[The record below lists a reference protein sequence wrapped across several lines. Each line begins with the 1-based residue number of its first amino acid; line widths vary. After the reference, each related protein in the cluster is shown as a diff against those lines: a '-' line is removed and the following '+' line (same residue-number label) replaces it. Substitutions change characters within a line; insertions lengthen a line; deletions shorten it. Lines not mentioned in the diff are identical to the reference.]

1 MRMRRLERH
10 KVLALP
16 DALLTLAASLQ
27 DATTADDVL
36 DRLTSGLAERNVAC
50 ALLVHLPDESGLQL
64 ERATLPLA
72 PDVWGRA
79 LRLPAIAAALTQGRP
94 LTYSRTGEAFTES
107 LVDGPQRLLLTSR
120 VPGTVIASPLR
131 GASNLGAV
139 LCLVSPELHERDRT
153 AAWALA
159 LQLGA
164 ALRETA
170 SSGAAAP
177 TNGRSAQPHAEELSL
192 FDELTRRLSHSLSDE
207 EIVRTTLEVLAPAL
221 GFQLAAAVSCRDGE
235 DAVTVY
241 AAREVPAE
249 LASNTAAGALTAFL
263 RLTGEKHR
271 SCQRLPFQTTTL
283 AIESPPDTLAGF
295 ERSSGSVLDAPL
307 VIEGEVTGLLR
318 ARSVDPNGFDSSK
331 KRTFYTVANQVSL
344 ALERAIV
351 QRQTERAHLASLAE
365 SLSDGIVLVDADLR
379 VTSLNQAAHDH
390 LSSLAD
396 VRLAEGATLTDTTLA
411 KLAEQALTSGEPT
424 KLQDLPTSAVSPERR
439 YLVAMAAP
447 LAGSR
452 EGSAA
457 VVILRDVTEERLMQE
472 RLLQSEKMVSVGQLV
487 SGVAHELNNPLT
499 GIMGFAQLLLAR
511 EELDD
516 RTRNDVQ
523 TIYTEADR
531 AAKIVQN
538 LLSFARR
545 KRTEKES
552 ANLNVLLE
560 RVLELRSYDLR
571 VKNIEVE
578 LDLDPNL
585 PQTMVD
591 TNQIQQVFFNIII
604 NAEQAMMS
612 EEGRG
617 TLKVRSWR
625 QQDAIRLSLQDDGP
639 GIDDETL
646 RRIFDP
652 FFTTKQAGE
661 GTGLG
666 LTISYGIIDEHGGR
680 IWAESRPGHGTA
692 FIIELPIVQG
702 SERPRAAPE
711 EELSTATGGSILVV
725 DDEESIQ
732 RLLGSILEMDGHK
745 VDTARNGIE
754 ALERIGRGHY
764 DVIITD
770 IKMPDMDGRA
780 LYQRLLELDNDL
792 AQRTVFITGD
802 TVSPDTR
809 DFLDQVRNPCLAKPF
824 RIRQVRETISQI
836 LPNGS

>member
-1 MRMRRLERH
+1 MRMRRLERR
-10 KVLALP
+10 KALALP
-16 DALLTLAASLQ
+16 DALLALAASLQ
-27 DATTADDVL
+27 DAANADDVL

-50 ALLVHLPDESGLQL
+50 ALLVHLPDESGLRL

-139 LCLVSPELHERDRT
+139 LCLISPELHERDRI

-170 SSGAAAP
+170 SSGTAAP
-177 TNGRSAQPHAEELSL
+177 TNGRSAQPRAEELSL

-221 GFQLAAAVSCRDGE
+221 GFQLAAAVACRGGE
-235 DAVTVY
+235 DTVTVY

-249 LASNTAAGALTAFL
+249 LASSTAAGALDAFL
-263 RLTGEKHR
+263 RLTGGKHR
-271 SCQRLPFQTTTL
+271 SCRRLPFQTTTL
-283 AIESPPDTLAGF
+283 AIESPPDALAGF
-295 ERSSGSVLDAPL
+295 ERSSGGTLDAPL

-318 ARSVDPNGFDSSK
+318 ARTVDPDGFDSSK
-331 KRTFYTVANQVSL
+331 ERTFYTVANQVSL

-390 LSSLAD
+390 LSSLAGD
-396 VRLAEGATLTDTTLA
+396 RLAEGATLTDKTLVKRA
-411 KLAEQALTSGEPT
+411 KQALTSGEPT
-424 KLQDLPTSAVSPERR
+424 ALQDLPTNAVSPERR

-457 VVILRDVTEERLMQE
+457 MVILRDVTEERLMQE

-516 RTRNDVQ
+516 RTRSDVK

-545 KRTEKES
+545 KRTEKEP
-552 ANLNVLLE
+552 ANLNDLLE
-560 RVLELRSYDLR
+560 QVLELRSYDLR

-578 LDLDPNL
+578 LDLDPDL

-604 NAEQAMMS
+604 NAEQAMMA
-612 EEGRG
+612 EEGQG

-639 GIDDETL
+639 GMEDATL

-680 IWAESRPGHGTA
+680 IWAESRPGRGTA

-702 SERPRAAPE
+702 GERPRAAPE
-711 EELSTATGGSILVV
+711 EELSAATGGSILVV

-732 RLLGSILEMDGHK
+732 RLLGSILEMDGHQ

-754 ALERIGRGHY
+754 ALERIGQSHY

-770 IKMPDMDGRA
+770 IKMPEMDGRA
-780 LYQRLLELDNDL
+780 LYQRLLELDNGL

-809 DFLDQVRNPCLAKPF
+809 DFLEQVRNPCLAKPF